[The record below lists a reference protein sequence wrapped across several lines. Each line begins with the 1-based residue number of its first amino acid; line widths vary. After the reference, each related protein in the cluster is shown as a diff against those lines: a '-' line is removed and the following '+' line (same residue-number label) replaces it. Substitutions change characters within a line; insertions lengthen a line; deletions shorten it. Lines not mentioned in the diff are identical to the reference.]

1 MKWPSDRLSPS
12 GELSVS
18 TFLAACSAGF
28 FPAPSF
34 VAGFGFLVLAAFSS
48 VFAWLAFD
56 LSVSS
61 CFSKSPQIPRHRVS
75 QQTHLCLVHVLLCC
89 CSTLQLQHTH
99 THTNTRRVHDT
110 AASCPELPV
119 SGFRRSWCRSER
131 MEEPCG
137 KSISCPCLASVESCG
152 NARAAGVCS
161 PSACVA
167 CSREEIA

>member
-12 GELSVS
+12 GGLGVS

-61 CFSKSPQIPRHRVS
+61 CFSKSPQIPPHRVS
-75 QQTHLCLVHVLLCC
+75 QQTHLFLVHVKLFNCYSC
-89 CSTLQLQHTH
+89 NTH
-99 THTNTRRVHDT
+99 TRTRATCMTPMHPVQ
-110 AASCPELPV
+110 SCQ
-119 SGFRRSWCRSER
+119 
-131 MEEPCG
+131 
-137 KSISCPCLASVESCG
+137 
-152 NARAAGVCS
+152 
-161 PSACVA
+161 
-167 CSREEIA
+167 